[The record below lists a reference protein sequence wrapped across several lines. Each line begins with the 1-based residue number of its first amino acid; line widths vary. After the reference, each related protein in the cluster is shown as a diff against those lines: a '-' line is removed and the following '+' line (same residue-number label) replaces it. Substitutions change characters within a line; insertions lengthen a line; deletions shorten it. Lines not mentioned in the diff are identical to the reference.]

1 MKKNKNKG
9 FMLAETLVVTT
20 FVAGILLFTTIQ
32 FINLSN
38 GYNENYK
45 YNTVEA
51 MYALNTVKNY
61 ILDDSKALDF
71 INNNVTSTNYVNLK
85 SCDMFTNKIRCQKL
99 LELEGI
105 NEIIIATNKFDKDKI
120 VTYDDEFKNFISKI
134 KKEGTQKYRLIAK
147 FDNSVYA
154 TVRFGE

>member
-85 SCDMFTNKIRCQKL
+85 SCDMFTSEIRCQKL

-105 NEIIIATNKFDKDKI
+105 SEIIIATNKFDKDKR

>member
-9 FMLAETLVVTT
+9 FMLAETLVVTS

-32 FINLSN
+32 FINISN

-51 MYALNTVKNY
+51 LYALNTVKNY
-61 ILDDSKALDF
+61 ILDDSKAISF
-71 INNNVTSTNYVNLK
+71 INTNVTSNNYVNLK
-85 SCDMFTNKIRCQKL
+85 SCDMFTNEIRCQKL

-105 NEIIIATNKFDKDKI
+105 SEIMVTTNEFDKDK
-120 VTYDDEFKNFISKI
+120 VLTSDDEFKSFISKI
-134 KKEGTQKYRLIAK
+134 KKEGKQKYRLIAK
-147 FDNSVYA
+147 FDNSAYA
-154 TVRFGE
+154 TIRFGE

>member
-85 SCDMFTNKIRCQKL
+85 SCDMFISEIRCQKL

-105 NEIIIATNKFDKDKI
+105 SEIIIATNKFDKDKI

-147 FDNSVYA
+147 FENSVYA

>member
-85 SCDMFTNKIRCQKL
+85 SCDMFASEIRCQKL

-105 NEIIIATNKFDKDKI
+105 SEIIIATNKFDKDKI

-147 FDNSVYA
+147 FENSVYA

>member
-9 FMLAETLVVTT
+9 FMLAETLIVTT

-85 SCDMFTNKIRCQKL
+85 SCDMFTSEIHCQKL

-105 NEIIIATNKFDKDKI
+105 SEIIITTNKFDKDKI
-120 VTYDDEFKNFISKI
+120 VTYDDEFKKFISKI
-134 KKEGTQKYRLIAK
+134 QKEGTQKYRLIAK

-154 TVRFGE
+154 TARFGE